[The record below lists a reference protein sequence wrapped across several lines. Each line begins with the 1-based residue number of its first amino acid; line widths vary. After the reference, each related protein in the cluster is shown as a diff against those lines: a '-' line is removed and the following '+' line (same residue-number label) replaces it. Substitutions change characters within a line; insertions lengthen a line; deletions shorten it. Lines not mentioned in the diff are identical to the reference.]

1 MKNIILPCVYFPLFK
16 LSFFPYV
23 VVGIYSIIP
32 NNFPIS
38 TTNLGKAKVSLPNT
52 ILTAFY
58 TVSLYT
64 KVSCYSGLKFVMGYE
79 LNSSHA

>member
-1 MKNIILPCVYFPLFK
+1 M

-23 VVGIYSIIP
+23 VVGIYSVIP

-38 TTNLGKAKVSLPNT
+38 TTNLGKAKVSFPNT
-52 ILTAFY
+52 ILISFY
-58 TVSLYT
+58 TVFLYT
-64 KVSCYSGLKFVMGYE
+64 KVSYYSGLKFVIGYE